1 MSIST
6 VMRCLRLKHSISL
19 RELSDAAGVSHQ
31 YMSDIELGK
40 YGKREVCETQMRYA
54 FEKVIEQRS
63 RRNTELA
70 ADYAG
75 CRDRLLDTAMEGE
88 HES

>member
-19 RELSDAAGVSHQ
+19 RELSAAAGVSHQ

-40 YGKREVCETQMRYA
+40 YGRREVCETQMRHA

-63 RRNTELA
+63 SRNSALS

-75 CRDRLLDTAMEGE
+75 CRDRLLDYIAEGE
-88 HES
+88 HEL

>member
-1 MSIST
+1 MGIST
-6 VMRCLRLKHSISL
+6 IMRCLRLKHGITL
-19 RELSDAAGVSHQ
+19 RELADAAGVSHQ

-40 YGKREVCETQMRYA
+40 NSKRKSCEMFAQNA

-63 RRNTELA
+63 RQNTEFA

-75 CRDRLLDTAMEGE
+75 CRDRLLDAAMEGE
-88 HES
+88 HEL